1 MKSGYLLIDK
11 EKGMTSFAVVSALRK
26 ILHTKKIGH
35 TGTLDPMATGLLL
48 ICVEKGTK
56 AVSVMPD
63 ARKEYIA
70 EMTLGLSTDTEDITG
85 EVLERAEVN
94 VTPEQIRE
102 VFPRF
107 IGEFDQIPP
116 MYSAKKVNG
125 QKLYDLARRGEVIER
140 KPSHIEIYELE
151 ILSID
156 LPKVTFR
163 VLCSKGTYIR
173 TLCKDIG
180 DALGTLATMSELRR
194 TKTENFDVS
203 EAKTLEN
210 LREMSDDNIG
220 DCILELDSIFSEYPS
235 LRLKAEA
242 DCYLKNGNR
251 LYASNF
257 EEFCDGDIYRIYF
270 SDGTFGALY
279 EPCEDYLKPVKMF
292 L

>member
-63 ARKEYIA
+63 AHKEYIA
-70 EMTLGLSTDTEDITG
+70 EMILGLSTDTEDITG
-85 EVLERAEVN
+85 EVIEQKDVN
-94 VTPEQIRE
+94 VTEDE
-102 VFPRF
+102 VRRVISGF

-125 QKLYDLARRGEVIER
+125 QKLYDLARRGEIIER
-140 KPSHIEIYELE
+140 KPSHIEIFDIE

-163 VLCSKGTYIR
+163 VECSKGTYIR

-180 DALGTLATMSELRR
+180 EALSTLSTMSELRR
-194 TKTENFDVS
+194 SKTENFDIS
-203 EAKTLEN
+203 DAKTLEE
-210 LREMSDDNIG
+210 LREMSDDDIG
-220 DCILELDSIFSEYPS
+220 NCIMELDSIFTEYPA
-235 LRLKAEA
+235 LKLKSEA
-242 DCYLKNGNR
+242 DCYLRNGNR
-251 LYASNF
+251 LYPSNF
-257 EEFCDGDIYRIYF
+257 EEFITGDIYRIYY
-270 SDGTFGALY
+270 SDGSFGALY
-279 EPCEDYLKPVKMF
+279 ECCEDYLKPLKMF